1 MKIKNTLKYLPLVL
15 GGMGL
20 FATSANGAVSL
31 ENGFLAVAFYQVS
44 SGSVQANTLI
54 YDLGNANVFRENTSS
69 GLVNTINTGLASAN
83 LGTQLSTAF
92 GSNWADAGTVRWM
105 IFGSNQAAVNGDSSR
120 TTYLSNIDPNT
131 SITSSSVR
139 AAIANDINTFRN
151 TFQNITS
158 TQGNADAAQDPISRN
173 LSIDEFVPPNAT
185 GPATGLYFLQSQNLT
200 KTLGNGT
207 NGSGSAGSSL
217 NVYRVLNSSTGS
229 PDLTSGFGS
238 GNAALGV
245 PQFIGTFAL
254 SSSGNLSVIP
264 EPSAALLGLVGAMG
278 LVLRRRRNA

>member
-31 ENGFLAVAFYQVS
+31 DNGFLAVAFYQVS

-54 YDLGNANVFRENTSS
+54 YDLGAASLYRENSVAAS
-69 GLVNTINTGLASAN
+69 VSTINTGLASAN
-83 LGTQLSTAF
+83 LGTELTNAF
-92 GSNWADAGTVRWM
+92 GANWADAGTVRWM
-105 IFGSNQAAVNGDSSR
+105 IVGSNQTAVNSDPSR
-120 TTYLSNIDPNT
+120 TFYLSNMDPST
-131 SITSSSVR
+131 SFTSSSVR
-139 AAIANDINTFRN
+139 AAIANNINTFRSP
-151 TFQNITS
+151 FQNITS
-158 TQGNADAAQDPISRN
+158 TANADAAQDPISRAN
-173 LSIDEFVPPNAT
+173 SIDEFVPPNNT
-185 GPATGLYFLQSQNLT
+185 INPNTYFTQSQNIT

-207 NGSGSAGSSL
+207 VGSGSAGSTL
-217 NVYRVLNSSTGS
+217 NVYRVISATTGGA
-229 PDLTSGFGS
+229 DLTSGFG
-238 GNAALGV
+238 GTAAVGT

-254 SSSGNLSVIP
+254 SSTGNLSVIP